1 MGFVFDDTGR
11 AARICVAIL
20 IAALSFWLGVKRP
33 KNDDLIP
40 AYMMLIP
47 LCLFIISPTGYPWYI
62 IWFLPFLPF
71 LPLYGAGLLTLTVAL
86 YYLRYAMSERDSYEI
101 YSNVLVPL
109 QFGLPILVL
118 MFEGFKMRREAR
130 G

>member
-1 MGFVFDDTGR
+1 
-11 AARICVAIL
+11 
-20 IAALSFWLGVKRP
+20 
-33 KNDDLIP
+33 
-40 AYMMLIP
+40 MMLIP

-118 MFEGFKMRREAR
+118 SNS
-130 G
+130 